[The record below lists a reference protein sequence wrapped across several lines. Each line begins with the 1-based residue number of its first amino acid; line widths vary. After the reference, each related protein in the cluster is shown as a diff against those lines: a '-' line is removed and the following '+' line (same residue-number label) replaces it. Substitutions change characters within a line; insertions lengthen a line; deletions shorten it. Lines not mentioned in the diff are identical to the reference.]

1 MATQAPN
8 SYKDPFWSDLAAGTE
23 QKLGLPSGLL
33 KSVLL
38 YGERS
43 NADQVSEANA
53 KTPFQII
60 PATRKAV
67 LDKYGVDAYLSPQN
81 AAEAAGLLLKES
93 LQRNKGD
100 IKLAAA
106 EYHGGTNPKNWGP
119 RTKSYIERVS
129 SGVGQ
134 EQAATPATLPGG
146 GDSTFQRVMAARGGA
161 GAVAGGS
168 AMAPGSIQ
176 NIFNAYSSGQ
186 MTPEEAADFE
196 ADVKSG
202 VLMLPRGA
210 ALRGQQ
216 PAPAQGTAASTQV
229 AELPPTVVEAYNTG
243 RMTRQEMMD
252 LEADVKNGMVRAPA
266 GMQIKGTESLG
277 VLGGIREAFTG
288 AERQTPTTQAL
299 PDYAGMPELNT
310 FSMSSFKS
318 ALGTMMTNPQETVQ
332 VIQSNFPG
340 VQVSQDEKGNFV
352 LQSSI
357 DGQMY
362 AIKPGFQVSD
372 IPRAAG
378 ALAAFTPA
386 GRAATLPGMALAA
399 GGTQA
404 AIEATQAA
412 TGGRFDTGE
421 VATTAVL
428 APVLPAAV
436 RGVQAVRAARAPV
449 TPAAGPTA
457 PAGAPMGTAMAP
469 SAPAAPVRA
478 AAPEVPPVPQSKTG
492 TLLDD
497 WIQKSR
503 VQAPET
509 KDVFTAIS
517 RRAQAAPD
525 VDFELRMVKTSD
537 VIPTQVGDDYLNASS
552 TFTAEQ
558 IAKSQSIQDIRRVED
573 VLPIRLDDGMRVID
587 GNHRHA
593 AAVLNKD
600 EFIPALVPVGKG
612 TGKVVNL
619 ESIKQGA
626 PISSAMPAR
635 SAQAA
640 PTAQPQVAAV
650 PPTAAMTPQEL
661 ATTARTAA
669 EGGMGA
675 TRATSV
681 LAGQAAPD
689 PKVLEA
695 ARRLGIDEYLQP
707 DHLTSN
713 QAYRELAQAVKS
725 IPGSQ
730 ARASE
735 IKGLEQVGQRAD
747 NLITEIGG
755 TTDLSRLNQ
764 SVRTQLDQTVTNL
777 SNQADD
783 AYKALRTQIPSQTRG
798 QADNVLNF
806 VQKRA
811 DDLDGPENL
820 SALEKMVRSKLTP
833 KPIKDDA
840 GNVIGTR
847 APTYALIDD
856 VRRDVG
862 AAARQAGPFADA
874 DTGLAKQLYRLID
887 DDQFALAQTAGQG
900 ESYRLAKS
908 LVQMRK
914 GFEDDMTS
922 LFGRQLDQSLV
933 SKLESATMSLSKG
946 DADKL
951 AKILTAIPKDM
962 RQAVTAS
969 SLNTAFGKA
978 TQNGTLNFNTYAKW
992 YEGLLA
998 NKQAYAAL
1006 MANLPQPA
1014 RKQLSDLYRVSS
1026 NVSKATRERITT
1038 GRIQAVQQEL
1048 QGADNMLSNIYGLA
1062 KRAAVG
1068 VPIEAATSLVGLPG
1082 AGIASGLTA
1091 ALTKGKTNALKA
1103 ADDLIASP
1111 EFQRLAVEAVSTNSN
1126 PSRATVKAV
1135 LMSQSFQKFADEVKL
1150 PREMSAREKFIVQS
1164 LQAQE
1169 QFEQENQ

>member
-8 SYKDPFWSDLAAGTE
+8 SYKDPFWSDLASSTE

-106 EYHGGTNPKNWGP
+106 EYHGGTDPKNWGP
-119 RTKSYIERVS
+119 RTKSYIERVTA
-129 SGVGQ
+129 GVGQ
-134 EQAATPATLPGG
+134 EQQATLPGG
-146 GDSTFQRVMAARGGA
+146 GESTFQRVMAARGGA
-161 GAVAGGS
+161 GVAAGGP

-186 MTPEEAADFE
+186 MTPEEAAEFE
-196 ADVKSG
+196 ADVQTG
-202 VLMLPRGA
+202 AIMLPRGA

-216 PAPAQGTAASTQV
+216 PAPAQGTKPSTQV
-229 AELPPTVVEAYNTG
+229 AELPPAVVEAYNTG

-266 GMQIKGTESLG
+266 GMQLKGTEALG
-277 VLGGIREAFTG
+277 VLGGIREAITG
-288 AERQTPTTQAL
+288 TERETTTTQAL
-299 PDYAGMPELNT
+299 PDWASMPELNT
-310 FSMSSFKS
+310 FSMASFKS

-357 DGQMY
+357 DGQLY

-386 GRAATLPGMALAA
+386 GRATTLPGMAAAA

-412 TGGRFDTGE
+412 TGGRFDAGE
-421 VATTAVL
+421 VATTTAL

-449 TPAAGPTA
+449 TPTA
-457 PAGAPMGTAMAP
+457 PAAAAPAAAVP
-469 SAPAAPVRA
+469 PAAPVRA
-478 AAPEVPPVPQSKTG
+478 AAAAPEVQPAAMPVTPP
-492 TLLDD
+492 
-497 WIQKSR
+497 
-503 VQAPET
+503 
-509 KDVFTAIS
+509 
-517 RRAQAAPD
+517 AAP
-525 VDFELRMVKTSD
+525 
-537 VIPTQVGDDYLNASS
+537 A
-552 TFTAEQ
+552 
-558 IAKSQSIQDIRRVED
+558 
-573 VLPIRLDDGMRVID
+573 
-587 GNHRHA
+587 
-593 AAVLNKD
+593 
-600 EFIPALVPVGKG
+600 
-612 TGKVVNL
+612 
-619 ESIKQGA
+619 
-626 PISSAMPAR
+626 
-635 SAQAA
+635 
-640 PTAQPQVAAV
+640 
-650 PPTAAMTPQEL
+650 AAMTPQEL

-730 ARASE
+730 TRAAE
-735 IKGLEQVGQRAD
+735 IQGLEQVGQRAD
-747 NLITEIGG
+747 RLINEIGG
-755 TTDLSRLNQ
+755 TTDLSKLNQ
-764 SVRTQLDQTVTNL
+764 AVRTQLDQTVTNL
-777 SNQADD
+777 ANQADD

-798 QADNVLNF
+798 EATNVLEF
-806 VQKRA
+806 VQRRA
-811 DDLDGPENL
+811 DDLDGAENL

-833 KPIKDDA
+833 KPIKDEA

-887 DDQFALAQTAGQG
+887 DDQFALAQGAGQG

-914 GFEDDMTS
+914 GFEDDMVS

-933 SKLESATMSLSKG
+933 GKLESATMSLTKG

-962 RQAVTAS
+962 RQMVTAS
-969 SLNTAFGKA
+969 ALNTAFGKA
-978 TQNGTLNFNTYAKW
+978 TQNGALNFNTYAKW

-1014 RKQLSDLYRVSS
+1014 RKQLSDLYRVAS

-1048 QGADNMLSNIYGLA
+1048 QGADNLLTNIYGVA

-1068 VPIEAATSLVGLPG
+1068 LPIEAATSAVGLPG
-1082 AGIASGLTA
+1082 AGIASGLAA
-1091 ALTKGKTNALKA
+1091 ALTKTKPGALKA
-1103 ADDLIASP
+1103 ADELISSP
-1111 EFQRLAVEAVSTNSN
+1111 EFQRLAVETVSTGNQ
-1126 PSRATVKAV
+1126 PSKATVKAV
-1135 LMSQSFQKFADEVKL
+1135 LMSQSFQKFADAVKL

-1169 QFEQENQ
+1169 QFDQEQ

>member
-129 SGVGQ
+129 AGVGQ
-134 EQAATPATLPGG
+134 EQAAKPATLPGG

-161 GAVAGGS
+161 GAVAGGP

-266 GMQIKGTESLG
+266 GMQIKGTEALG

-288 AERQTPTTQAL
+288 TERQTPTTQAL

-386 GRAATLPGMALAA
+386 GRAATLPGMAVAA

-412 TGGRFDTGE
+412 TGGQFDTGE

-469 SAPAAPVRA
+469 GAPVRA
-478 AAPEVPPVPQSKTG
+478 AAAAPEVQPAAVSVTPP
-492 TLLDD
+492 
-497 WIQKSR
+497 
-503 VQAPET
+503 
-509 KDVFTAIS
+509 
-517 RRAQAAPD
+517 AAP
-525 VDFELRMVKTSD
+525 
-537 VIPTQVGDDYLNASS
+537 
-552 TFTAEQ
+552 
-558 IAKSQSIQDIRRVED
+558 
-573 VLPIRLDDGMRVID
+573 
-587 GNHRHA
+587 A
-593 AAVLNKD
+593 AA
-600 EFIPALVPVGKG
+600 AL
-612 TGKVVNL
+612 
-619 ESIKQGA
+619 
-626 PISSAMPAR
+626 
-635 SAQAA
+635 
-640 PTAQPQVAAV
+640 
-650 PPTAAMTPQEL
+650 TPQEL

-820 SALEKMVRSKLTP
+820 SSLEKMVRNKLTP

-1126 PSRATVKAV
+1126 PSKATVKAV
-1135 LMSQSFQKFADEVKL
+1135 LMSQSFRKFADAVKL

>member
-129 SGVGQ
+129 AGVGQ

-161 GAVAGGS
+161 GAAVGGP

-266 GMQIKGTESLG
+266 GMQLKGTEAMG

-288 AERQTPTTQAL
+288 TERQTPTTQAL

-357 DGQMY
+357 DGQLY

-386 GRAATLPGMALAA
+386 GRAATLPGMAVAA

-412 TGGRFDTGE
+412 TGGQFDTGE

-469 SAPAAPVRA
+469 GAPVRA
-478 AAPEVPPVPQSKTG
+478 AAAAPEV
-492 TLLDD
+492 
-497 WIQKSR
+497 
-503 VQAPET
+503 
-509 KDVFTAIS
+509 
-517 RRAQAAPD
+517 
-525 VDFELRMVKTSD
+525 
-537 VIPTQVGDDYLNASS
+537 
-552 TFTAEQ
+552 
-558 IAKSQSIQDIRRVED
+558 
-573 VLPIRLDDGMRVID
+573 
-587 GNHRHA
+587 
-593 AAVLNKD
+593 
-600 EFIPALVPVGKG
+600 
-612 TGKVVNL
+612 
-619 ESIKQGA
+619 
-626 PISSAMPAR
+626 
-635 SAQAA
+635 
-640 PTAQPQVAAV
+640 QPAAV
-650 PPTAAMTPQEL
+650 PVTPPAAPATAALTPQEL

-820 SALEKMVRSKLTP
+820 SSLEKMVRSKLTP
-833 KPIKDDA
+833 KPIKDEA

-856 VRRDVG
+856 VRRDIG

-1126 PSRATVKAV
+1126 PSKATVKAV
-1135 LMSQSFQKFADEVKL
+1135 LMSQSFQKFADAVKL

>member
-8 SYKDPFWSDLAAGTE
+8 SYKDPFWSDLASSTE

-106 EYHGGTNPKNWGP
+106 EYHGGTDPKNWGP
-119 RTKSYIERVS
+119 RTKSYIERVT

-134 EQAATPATLPGG
+134 EQKATLPGG
-146 GDSTFQRVMAARGGA
+146 GESTFQRVMSARGGA
-161 GAVAGGS
+161 DA

-186 MTPEEAADFE
+186 MTAEEAAEFE

-202 VLMLPRGA
+202 AVMLPRGA

-216 PAPAQGTAASTQV
+216 PAPAQGTKQSTQV
-229 AELPPTVVEAYNTG
+229 AELPPAVVEAYNTG

-252 LEADVKNGMVRAPA
+252 LESDVKNGMVRAPA
-266 GMQIKGTESLG
+266 GMQLKGTEALG
-277 VLGGIREAFTG
+277 VLGGIREAITG
-288 AERQTPTTQAL
+288 TERQTQTTQAL
-299 PDYAGMPELNT
+299 PDWASMPELNT
-310 FSMSSFKS
+310 FSMASFKS

-357 DGQMY
+357 DGQLY

-386 GRAATLPGMALAA
+386 GRATTLPGMAAAA

-412 TGGRFDTGE
+412 TGGRFDAGE
-421 VATTAVL
+421 VATTAAL

-449 TPAAGPTA
+449 APAAGPAA
-457 PAGAPMGTAMAP
+457 PAGAPIGTAMAP
-469 SAPAAPVRA
+469 AAPAAPVRA
-478 AAPEVPPVPQSKTG
+478 ATAAPEVQPSAMQVTPP
-492 TLLDD
+492 
-497 WIQKSR
+497 
-503 VQAPET
+503 
-509 KDVFTAIS
+509 
-517 RRAQAAPD
+517 AAP
-525 VDFELRMVKTSD
+525 
-537 VIPTQVGDDYLNASS
+537 A
-552 TFTAEQ
+552 
-558 IAKSQSIQDIRRVED
+558 
-573 VLPIRLDDGMRVID
+573 
-587 GNHRHA
+587 
-593 AAVLNKD
+593 
-600 EFIPALVPVGKG
+600 
-612 TGKVVNL
+612 
-619 ESIKQGA
+619 
-626 PISSAMPAR
+626 
-635 SAQAA
+635 
-640 PTAQPQVAAV
+640 
-650 PPTAAMTPQEL
+650 AAMTTQEL

-689 PKVLEA
+689 PKVLDA

-730 ARASE
+730 TRAAE
-735 IKGLEQVGQRAD
+735 IQGLEQVGQRAD
-747 NLITEIGG
+747 RLINEIGG
-755 TTDLSRLNQ
+755 TTDLSKLNQ
-764 SVRTQLDQTVTNL
+764 AVRTQLDQTVTNL

-798 QADNVLNF
+798 EATNVLEF
-806 VQKRA
+806 VQRRA
-811 DDLDGPENL
+811 DDLDGAENL

-833 KPIKDDA
+833 KPIKDEA

-887 DDQFALAQTAGQG
+887 DDQFALAQGAGQG

-914 GFEDDMTS
+914 GFEDDMVS

-933 SKLESATMSLSKG
+933 GKLESATMSLTKG

-962 RQAVTAS
+962 RQMVTAS
-969 SLNTAFGKA
+969 ALNTAFGKA
-978 TQNGTLNFNTYAKW
+978 TQNGALNFNTYAKW

-1014 RKQLSDLYRVSS
+1014 RKQLSDLYRVAS

-1048 QGADNMLSNIYGLA
+1048 QGADNLLTNIYGVA

-1068 VPIEAATSLVGLPG
+1068 LPIEAATSAVGLPG
-1082 AGIASGLTA
+1082 AGIASGLAA
-1091 ALTKGKTNALKA
+1091 ALTKTKPGALKA
-1103 ADDLIASP
+1103 ADELISSP
-1111 EFQRLAVEAVSTNSN
+1111 EFQRLAVETVSTGNQ
-1126 PSRATVKAV
+1126 PSKATVKAV
-1135 LMSQSFQKFADEVKL
+1135 LMSQSFQKFADAVKL

-1169 QFEQENQ
+1169 QFDQENQ

>member
-1 MATQAPN
+1 MAQQAPN
-8 SYKDPFWSDLAAGTE
+8 SYKDPFWSDLASSTE

-106 EYHGGTNPKNWGP
+106 EYHGGTDPKNWGP
-119 RTKSYIERVS
+119 RTKSYIERVTA
-129 SGVGQ
+129 GVGQ
-134 EQAATPATLPGG
+134 EQQATLPGG
-146 GDSTFQRVMAARGGA
+146 GESTFQRVMAARGGA
-161 GAVAGGS
+161 GAAGG

-186 MTPEEAADFE
+186 MTPEEAAEFE
-196 ADVKSG
+196 ADVQSG
-202 VLMLPRGA
+202 AIMLPRGA

-216 PAPAQGTAASTQV
+216 PAPAQGTKPSTQV
-229 AELPPTVVEAYNTG
+229 AELPPAVVEAYNTG

-252 LEADVKNGMVRAPA
+252 LESDVKNGMVRAPA
-266 GMQIKGTESLG
+266 GMQLKGTEALG
-277 VLGGIREAFTG
+277 VLGGIREAITG
-288 AERQTPTTQAL
+288 TERETPTTQAL
-299 PDYAGMPELNT
+299 PDWASMPELNT
-310 FSMSSFKS
+310 FSMASFKS

-357 DGQMY
+357 NGQLY

-386 GRAATLPGMALAA
+386 GRAATLPGMAVAA

-412 TGGRFDTGE
+412 TGGRFDAGE
-421 VATTAVL
+421 IATTAAL

-449 TPAAGPTA
+449 APAAGPAA

-469 SAPAAPVRA
+469 AAPAAPVRA
-478 AAPEVPPVPQSKTG
+478 AAAAPEVQPSAMQVTPP
-492 TLLDD
+492 
-497 WIQKSR
+497 
-503 VQAPET
+503 
-509 KDVFTAIS
+509 
-517 RRAQAAPD
+517 AAP
-525 VDFELRMVKTSD
+525 
-537 VIPTQVGDDYLNASS
+537 A
-552 TFTAEQ
+552 
-558 IAKSQSIQDIRRVED
+558 
-573 VLPIRLDDGMRVID
+573 
-587 GNHRHA
+587 
-593 AAVLNKD
+593 
-600 EFIPALVPVGKG
+600 
-612 TGKVVNL
+612 
-619 ESIKQGA
+619 
-626 PISSAMPAR
+626 
-635 SAQAA
+635 
-640 PTAQPQVAAV
+640 
-650 PPTAAMTPQEL
+650 AAMTPQEL

-707 DHLTSN
+707 DHLTAN
-713 QAYRELAQAVKS
+713 QAYRELAHAVKS
-725 IPGSQ
+725 VPGSQ
-730 ARASE
+730 TRAAE
-735 IKGLEQVGQRAD
+735 IQGLEQVGQRAD
-747 NLITEIGG
+747 RLISEIGG
-755 TTDLSRLNQ
+755 TTDLSKLNQ
-764 SVRTQLDQTVTNL
+764 AVRSQLDQTVTNL

-783 AYKALRTQIPSQTRG
+783 AYKALRKQIPSQTRG
-798 QADNVLNF
+798 EATNVLEF
-806 VQKRA
+806 VQRRA
-811 DDLDGPENL
+811 DDLDGAENL

-833 KPIKDDA
+833 KPIKDEA

-887 DDQFALAQTAGQG
+887 DDQFALAQGAGQG

-914 GFEDDMTS
+914 GFEDDMVS

-933 SKLESATMSLSKG
+933 GKLESATMSLSKG

-962 RQAVTAS
+962 RQMVTAS
-969 SLNTAFGKA
+969 ALNTAFGKA
-978 TQNGTLNFNTYAKW
+978 TQNGALNFNTYAKW

-1014 RKQLSDLYRVSS
+1014 RKQLSDLYRVAS

-1048 QGADNMLSNIYGLA
+1048 QGADNLLTNIYGIA

-1068 VPIEAATSLVGLPG
+1068 LPIEAATSAVGLPG
-1082 AGIASGLTA
+1082 AGIASGLAA
-1091 ALTKGKTNALKA
+1091 ALTKTKPGALKA
-1103 ADDLIASP
+1103 ADELIKARG
-1111 EFQRLAVEAVSTNSN
+1111 ELMKLEIGNKLKAKAILGDEL
-1126 PSRATVKAV
+1126 VK
-1135 LMSQSFQKFADEVKL
+1135 KL
-1150 PREMSAREKFIVQS
+1150 REMGPPQGMERPGRGPRGEGCDRPQPREQK
-1164 LQAQE
+1164 
-1169 QFEQENQ
+1169 